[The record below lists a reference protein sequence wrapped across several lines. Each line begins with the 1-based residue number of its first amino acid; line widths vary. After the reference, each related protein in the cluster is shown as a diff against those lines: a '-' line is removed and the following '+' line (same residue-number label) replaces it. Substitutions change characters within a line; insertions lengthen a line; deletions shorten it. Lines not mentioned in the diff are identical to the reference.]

1 MSVSFISCL
10 RTQLFTNKTH
20 QLWIRQ
26 EKKKKQ
32 FNYFRSKCKGRYS
45 YDKDDP
51 FIS

>member
-1 MSVSFISCL
+1 MD
-10 RTQLFTNKTH
+10 KTGK
-20 QLWIRQ
+20 
-26 EKKKKQ
+26 KKKKQ

>member
-1 MSVSFISCL
+1 MD
-10 RTQLFTNKTH
+10 KTG
-20 QLWIRQ
+20 
-26 EKKKKQ
+26 KKKKK